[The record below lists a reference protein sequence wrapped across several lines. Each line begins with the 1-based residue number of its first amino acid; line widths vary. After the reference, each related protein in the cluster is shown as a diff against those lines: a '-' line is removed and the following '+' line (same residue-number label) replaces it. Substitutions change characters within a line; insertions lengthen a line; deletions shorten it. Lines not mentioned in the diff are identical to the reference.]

1 MRIIASTGRD
11 DVATIYVAEF
21 GPGEWVEFVEAV
33 SPPFPRNKK
42 WVLLISTL
50 HGCPVECVMCDAGGF
65 YQGKISKEGIISQI
79 DYLVRK
85 RYPDGVIPCKQ
96 FKIQFSRMGEPALNP
111 EVLDVLE
118 ELPDLYD
125 APGLMP
131 SLSTIAPFGTDQFFN
146 RLLEIKNKHYSGGN
160 FQFQFSIHTTDE
172 SKRREIVP
180 VKTWDFE
187 KMSAY
192 GERFYEEGDRKV
204 TLNFALAAGMP
215 VDASVLHSYFSPD
228 KFLIKI
234 TPINP
239 TYKALDSGLSSYV
252 DISKDK
258 SDYKV
263 VRDLEAFGYQVIL
276 SIGEIEENLI
286 GSNCGQFVMRHI
298 SRPGEIA
305 GGYTYEVEHDEILN
319 N

>member
-1 MRIIASTGRD
+1 
-11 DVATIYVAEF
+11 
-21 GPGEWVEFVEAV
+21 
-33 SPPFPRNKK
+33 
-42 WVLLISTL
+42 
-50 HGCPVECVMCDAGGF
+50 
-65 YQGKISKEGIISQI
+65 
-79 DYLVRK
+79 
-85 RYPDGVIPCKQ
+85 
-96 FKIQFSRMGEPALNP
+96 MGEPALNP
-111 EVLDVLE
+111 EVLDVIE

-172 SKRREIVP
+172 SRRREIVP

-192 GERFYEEGDRKV
+192 GERFCEEGDRKV

-228 KFLIKI
+228 KLLIKI
-234 TPINP
+234 TPIHP

-252 DISKDK
+252 EISKDK

-276 SIGEIEENLI
+276 SIGEVEENLI
-286 GSNCGQFVMRHI
+286 GSNCGQFVIRHI
-298 SRPGEIA
+298 SRPREIA
-305 GGYTYEVEHDEILN
+305 DGYTYKVERDEILN
-319 N
+319 I